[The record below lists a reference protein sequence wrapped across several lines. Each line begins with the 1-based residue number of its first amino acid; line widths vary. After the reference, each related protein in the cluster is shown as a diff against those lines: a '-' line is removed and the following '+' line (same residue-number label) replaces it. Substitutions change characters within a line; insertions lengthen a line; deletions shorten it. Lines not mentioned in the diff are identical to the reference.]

1 MRICNLHEILL
12 NSGNTVI
19 DFCGECRYNIGSQI
33 DLGIANGVNLRNP
46 ISGIPILSFPIKP
59 KLILENKIIESD
71 DATRRSSEPETAR

>member
-19 DFCGECRYNIGSQI
+19 DFCGECRYNMDGWI